1 MMASGPQAADGGPMT
16 LSTLTRRWPTWLA
29 LAWATVSLADLA
41 DGLEYAFVLLVAATG
56 YLFIAVVD
64 RSRLTWPVLFGLI
77 AVVVVLRSLDVDQWP
92 ALTVTAFALMAAGLI
107 TGQLRRPGLYLLQ
120 SPAAV
125 GFIALG
131 MAALAVPA
139 AIGSYLVAAGLLG
152 HAAWDA
158 VHWRANSIVT
168 RSFAEWCGVLDATL
182 GVGILVTVL
191 FRTTT

>member
-29 LAWATVSLADLA
+29 LAWAAVSLADLA

-56 YLFIAVVD
+56 YLFIVVVD